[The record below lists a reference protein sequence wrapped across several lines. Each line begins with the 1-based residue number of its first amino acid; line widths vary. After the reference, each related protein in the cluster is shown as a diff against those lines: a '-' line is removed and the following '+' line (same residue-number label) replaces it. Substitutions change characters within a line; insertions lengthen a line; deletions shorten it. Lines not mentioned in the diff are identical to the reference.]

1 MNIWKPIALVA
12 VVGLATS
19 VLVQVAPN
27 ALARGSECKGQNN
40 MQDALDGL
48 KVARAFL
55 DKAEHNK
62 GGWRVQAIK
71 DTDAAIADTNRG
83 CAFALGEIGPADR
96 K

>member
-1 MNIWKPIALVA
+1 MNLWKPIALVA
-12 VVGLATS
+12 VVGLGTS
-19 VLVQVAPN
+19 LTMQFAPN

-48 KVARAFL
+48 KLARGFL
-55 DKAEHNK
+55 EHAEHNK
-62 GGWRVQAIK
+62 GGWRVDAIK
-71 DTDAAIADTNRG
+71 VTDNAIADTNRG